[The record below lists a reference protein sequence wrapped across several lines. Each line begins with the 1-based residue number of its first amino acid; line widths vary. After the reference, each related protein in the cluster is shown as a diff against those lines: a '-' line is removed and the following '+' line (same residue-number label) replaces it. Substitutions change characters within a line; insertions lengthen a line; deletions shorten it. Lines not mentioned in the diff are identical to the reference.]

1 VAEVHRQ
8 YGDGILLG
16 GALLRGYSRAFP
28 GKNCPIQLV
37 RIHEATAYCNWKS
50 EREGL
55 QPVYHISQGRLLRDP
70 EADGY
75 RIPTTEEWD
84 YAARGGRLSR
94 GCRYAG
100 SDDADLVGWVNL
112 SWEEGTKPVGGK
124 LPNEL
129 GLYDMTGNIR
139 EWTWPDRGIPSNPDD
154 SNEILHVRGGSWT
167 TDREQSVLSFDR
179 LVWVYQWNPI
189 GFRLARNAD
198 SSDVD

>member
-1 VAEVHRQ
+1 MMLIWWAGES
-8 YGDGILLG
+8 LLG
-16 GALLRGYSRAFP
+16 GRAPSRWA
-28 GKNCPIQLV
+28 
-37 RIHEATAYCNWKS
+37 
-50 EREGL
+50 
-55 QPVYHISQGRLLRDP
+55 
-70 EADGY
+70 
-75 RIPTTEEWD
+75 
-84 YAARGGRLSR
+84 
-94 GCRYAG
+94 
-100 SDDADLVGWVNL
+100 
-112 SWEEGTKPVGGK
+112 GK